1 MTPAGAALGVPML
14 EGLWANRKSP
24 GQLAGLGGGS
34 RKLVSVVTDERHMR
48 SREGLLKVGDL
59 EEVGK
64 LLGMSH

>member
-1 MTPAGAALGVPML
+1 MTPAGAALGVPTL

-24 GQLAGLGGGS
+24 EQPAGVGGGS
-34 RKLVSVVTDERHMR
+34 RKLISVVTDERHMK

-64 LLGMSH
+64 LLGMRH